1 MGQSSTY
8 FRFNKTQLLLA
19 TMRLL
24 VIFVIVFNFNQG
36 GFAQEGAQEP
46 IQCEGPCDPCICR
59 EVPGLVFDTDINECA
74 WPDEVGCKLTD
85 LGFAASCDGEIDGTT
100 KAVDFEMPY
109 LPEGT
114 TKEQYFV
121 VCVFESTPADIE
133 KRKVKELQNGSCH
146 RVLLSHAF
154 WDVPMV
160 HHLVVNQEVVR
171 GHMAPYT
178 KLVIM
183 VLIILNNC
191 LKRIIKLKRSNN
203 SIILSLFWFLLNYT
217 SMTKYI

>member
-1 MGQSSTY
+1 MGAV
-8 FRFNKTQLLLA
+8 KHLLQIQQDTAPKA

-46 IQCEGPCDPCICR
+46 IKCEGPCDPCICR
-59 EVPGLVFDTDINECA
+59 DVPGLVFDADTNECA

-121 VCVFESTPADIE
+121 VCVFESTEADIQ
-133 KRKVKELQNGSCH
+133 KRKSQ
-146 RVLLSHAF
+146 R
-154 WDVPMV
+154 
-160 HHLVVNQEVVR
+160 
-171 GHMAPYT
+171 APE
-178 KLVIM
+178 
-183 VLIILNNC
+183 
-191 LKRIIKLKRSNN
+191 
-203 SIILSLFWFLLNYT
+203 WFLPSGPLVPRLLGCPDDSAFNGESGKCEGDGIPTYDT
-217 SMTKYI
+217 YEYEAQQNVDEYQAEEF